1 MFERYAAIQRVAKN
15 KFVKNTLSFVH
26 FTSHK
31 PDNEGT
37 AKHEL
42 EGESRSRPGLCDQIP
57 QDGRLRDTSFSF
69 VFSFQ
74 CFFRSKLARMV
85 VCLPFLTIEREA
97 SGRPVGR

>member
-1 MFERYAAIQRVAKN
+1 MFERYAAIQRVAES

-26 FTSHK
+26 FTGHK

-42 EGESRSRPGLCDQIP
+42 EGESVLDLGCVTKSHKTVVYVTPVFL
-57 QDGRLRDTSFSF
+57 F

-85 VCLPFLTIEREA
+85 VCVYLF
-97 SGRPVGR
+97 